1 MLLTQFKR
9 LYIYFYK
16 FVNHGGKIN
25 IISIQTI
32 ILISLK
38 GKENRGDCQ

>member
-1 MLLTQFKR
+1 MSLTQFKG
-9 LYIYFYK
+9 LYIHFYK
-16 FVNHGGKIN
+16 FIDHGGKIN

-38 GKENRGDCQ
+38 GKENRGDYQ

>member
-25 IISIQTI
+25 IISIQANNFDI
-32 ILISLK
+32 P
-38 GKENRGDCQ
+38 

>member
-1 MLLTQFKR
+1 MSLTQFKG

-16 FVNHGGKIN
+16 FIDYGGKIN

-38 GKENRGDCQ
+38 GKENRGDYQ